1 MTVEQ
6 MNKMSTNEFV
16 DAVNKVKL
24 SSKIIDINND
34 SIDKQI

>member
-1 MTVEQ
+1 